1 MSLAIEVVQVSRT
14 AFLWQQYDAS
24 AKADLFSTALLL
36 AGATYLIDPIPL
48 APTALAH
55 ALRGRTIT
63 GILVT
68 NGNHVR
74 TAAGF
79 ANDYGAPIFAD
90 PELLLV
96 REWDDVQTSAIEHA
110 EGLTIVQL
118 SGAPLGE
125 IAIHHSEGGG
135 ELVVGDALIN
145 FDPYGFTF
153 LPDKYCQNPPQMR
166 ESLRSLLELQ
176 FERILFAH
184 GLPIMSRG
192 RERVEQLLQS
202 IA

>member
-36 AGATYLIDPIPL
+36 AGATYLIDPIAL
-48 APTALAH
+48 APTALEH

-68 NGNHVR
+68 NSNHVR
-74 TAAGF
+74 SAAKF
-79 ANDYGAPIFAD
+79 AKEYGAPIFVD
-90 PELLLV
+90 PELLLAPARHDLNTWPV
-96 REWDDVQTSAIEHA
+96 EAA
-110 EGLTIVQL
+110 AGLTIIRL
-118 SGAPLGE
+118 PGAPAGE
-125 IAIHHSEGGG
+125 IAIHHSEDGG
-135 ELVVGDALIN
+135 ELIIGDALIN

-153 LPDKYCQNPPQMR
+153 LPDKYCQDPLQMR
-166 ESLRSLLELQ
+166 ESLRGLLELQ

-192 RERVEQLLQS
+192 RECVELLLES